1 MNEEIQEV
9 NPSTS
14 DSLGTDLPTEVEDTE
29 IIPTEEPTSNEQYS
43 TLLPTES
50 EYLESILIQNE
61 NLLQE
66 TMNNGVRL
74 ESIFVLI
81 TVFLIGF
88 VARFLYRTLF
98 DLIG

>member
-1 MNEEIQEV
+1 MNEEIQEI

-50 EYLESILIQNE
+50 DQLTLLIGQNE
-61 NLLQE
+61 NLIQAVL
-66 TMNNGVRL
+66 NNGERL
-74 ESIFVLI
+74 ESIFILLLSVLI
-81 TVFLIGF
+81 AF
-88 VARFLYRTLF
+88 VARFVYRTLF
-98 DLIG
+98 DLI

>member
-14 DSLGTDLPTEVEDTE
+14 DSLGIDLSTEIEDSE
-29 IIPTEEPTSNEQYS
+29 IIPTEEPTSNEQYT

-50 EYLESILIQNE
+50 DQLTLLIGQNE
-61 NLLQE
+61 NLIQAVL
-66 TMNNGVRL
+66 NNGERL
-74 ESIFVLI
+74 ESIFILLLSVLI
-81 TVFLIGF
+81 AF
-88 VARFLYRTLF
+88 VARFVYRTLF